1 MKYSQFVKKNY
12 LQILA
17 YLGEKLSGSEKN
29 DFPFSIQI
37 CMPIYFAY
45 NLHNIHYH
53 NHFASYC
60 KIQDQLLAFHS

>member
-1 MKYSQFVKKNY
+1 MFK
-12 LQILA
+12 
-17 YLGEKLSGSEKN
+17 KLSADSGLSGWKTLFGLEKN

-45 NLHNIHYH
+45 NLHNIQYH

-60 KIQDQLLAFHS
+60 KIQDQLLAFHSQDY

>member
-45 NLHNIHYH
+45 NLHNI
-53 NHFASYC
+53 
-60 KIQDQLLAFHS
+60 